1 MSAKVTRRNL
11 LELAA
16 TGGAALSVEATA
28 TKLASAQDPAPRDNP
43 VGSGGQ
49 NDYDVFD
56 LGSVALQS
64 GITLPRAKLAYK
76 TYGKLAATRD
86 NAVLMPTYYGGR
98 HIANERMIGPGRALD
113 PARWFIIVP
122 NMFGNG
128 LSSSPSNTPPP
139 FDRAGFPNVTLY
151 DNVVCQHRLVT
162 QKLEID
168 RLRLVVGF
176 SMGAQ
181 QAFHWGA
188 LYPEMVQAIAP
199 FCGSARTSPH
209 NYLFLDGV
217 KAALTADA
225 AFADGWYR
233 TPPIKGLRAFSRV
246 YAGWAFSQ
254 DFFREQEY
262 RKIGLASVE
271 DVAKRMEGNF
281 RQNDANDLLAMLWTW
296 QHADIS
302 ANARFNGDFGA
313 ALRAIRARAI
323 VMPCETDLYFRVR
336 DNQLEVAQM
345 PNAELRP
352 IPSIWGH
359 NAGGGANPPDNAF
372 IDAALNMLLA

>member
-1 MSAKVTRRNL
+1 MSAKVSRRNL
-11 LELAA
+11 LEMAA
-16 TGGAALSVEATA
+16 TGGAALAVAATA
-28 TKLASAQDPAPRDNP
+28 AKHALAQDTTPSGN
-43 VGSGGQ
+43 VSGSVR

-56 LGSVALQS
+56 LGDVVLQS

-86 NAVLMPTYYGGR
+86 NAIVMPTYYGGR
-98 HIANERMIGPGRALD
+98 HIENESLMGAGRPLD

-122 NMFGNG
+122 NMLGNG

-139 FDRAGFPNVTLY
+139 FDRAAFPKVTLY
-151 DNVVCQHRLVT
+151 DNVVSQHRLVT
-162 QKLEID
+162 QKLGVARIK
-168 RLRLVVGF
+168 LVVGF

-181 QAFHWGA
+181 QVFHWGA

-199 FCGSARTSPH
+199 VCGSARTSPH

-217 KAALTADA
+217 KSALMADA

-246 YAGWAFSQ
+246 YAGWLFSQ

-262 RKIGLASVE
+262 RKLGLASMEDAVRFVE
-271 DVAKRMEGNF
+271 AYF
-281 RQNDANDLLAMLWTW
+281 RRSDANDLLAMLSTW
-296 QHADIS
+296 QRADIS
-302 ANARFNGDFGA
+302 ANTRYNGDFAG

-323 VMPCETDLYFRVR
+323 VMPSETDLYFRVR
-336 DNQLEVAQM
+336 DNEREVAQM

-359 NAGGGANPPDNAF
+359 AAGSGLNPSDAAF
-372 IDAALNMLLA
+372 VDAALNALLA